1 MQACTY
7 LKHTAQT
14 GLAQHWLA
22 GLLTVD
28 PSSNAGPGTSSVTTT
43 NHIPERDTLSIRGF
57 PHAKG
62 H

>member
-1 MQACTY
+1 MQAYTY
-7 LKHTAQT
+7 LRHTAQT

-28 PSSNAGPGTSSVTTT
+28 PSSNARPGTSSVTTT
-43 NHIPERDTLSIRGF
+43 NHIPEGDTLSTHGF
-57 PHAKG
+57 SHAKG